1 MLTVYGIRGCDNCRK
16 ALKYLSA
23 KKIEHRFHDIRSDGL
38 DRRMLERWSERVA
51 WETLVNR
58 RSLTWRRMP
67 DADRGGMTQSR
78 AFTAILNRPT
88 LMKRPVFEG
97 ERFFA
102 VGLSVPRFDD
112 FLAGNASA
120 DTAGNVIFG
129 QIV

>member
-1 MLTVYGIRGCDNCRK
+1 MLTVYGIRRCDTCRK

-23 KKIEHRFHDIRSDGL
+23 KEIEHRFHDIRSDGL
-38 DRRMLERWSERVA
+38 DRRMLERWLERVA

-58 RSLTWRRMP
+58 QSLTWRKIP
-67 DADRGGMTQSR
+67 DADRSGMTQNS
-78 AFTAILNRPT
+78 AFAAIIDQPT
-88 LMKRPVFEG
+88 LMKRPVFES

-102 VGLSVPRFDD
+102 VGFSVQRFDD
-112 FLAGNASA
+112 FLEGRASA

>member
-1 MLTVYGIRGCDNCRK
+1 MLTVYGIRRCNTCRK

-23 KKIEHRFHDIRSDGL
+23 KAIEHRFHDIRSDGL

-51 WETLVNR
+51 WRTLVNR
-58 RSLTWRRMP
+58 QSLTWRQIP
-67 DADRGGMTQSR
+67 DVDRSGMTQSR
-78 AFTAILNRPT
+78 AFTAIIDQPT

-102 VGLSVPRFDD
+102 VGFSVQRFDN
-112 FLAGNASA
+112 FLAGKDSA